1 MEQNLSANPKIF
13 PVSRKFLRVSLEKSL
28 QDRVSPLYM
37 SEVLQDPET
46 TERKARTFLLN
57 GVGGKARKLPAKGE
71 PLIVVQMIRD

>member
-1 MEQNLSANPKIF
+1 
-13 PVSRKFLRVSLEKSL
+13 
-28 QDRVSPLYM
+28 M